1 MVLIFVLRYLS
12 ECKRPRRVM
21 MATATADIPSA
32 STTKENSPNSSPRA
46 TLAPSSGGDAP
57 HSGTKCLKPAR
68 NRFISVCYI
77 VISQLFKATFNISVS
92 GKWMNFIFKIRQII
106 AGISQNSQ
114 FPKFIISIS
123 GGFLT
128 VGPFVRATSHNN
140 FSWKL
145 TNLL

>member
-1 MVLIFVLRYLS
+1 MEFQFQSHPHKFFDQHKTAQCCGSIEQKFHSLH
-12 ECKRPRRVM
+12 CKC
-21 MATATADIPSA
+21 MA
-32 STTKENSPNSSPRA
+32 R
-46 TLAPSSGGDAP
+46 

-123 GGFLT
+123 GGFLKF
-128 VGPFVRATSHNN
+128 GPFVRATSHNN